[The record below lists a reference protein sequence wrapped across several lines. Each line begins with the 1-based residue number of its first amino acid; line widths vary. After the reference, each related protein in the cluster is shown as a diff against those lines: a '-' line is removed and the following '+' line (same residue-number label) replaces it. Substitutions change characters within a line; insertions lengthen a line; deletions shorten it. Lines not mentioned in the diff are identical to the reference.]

1 MNEDGNGYKDGDI
14 EEENDSVAES
24 VPGKF
29 DNLLKQSEKKYK
41 LSGMFREWFLDY
53 ASYVILERAV
63 PHIGDGLKPV
73 QRRILHSMKKVDDG
87 RYTKVASLVGEAM
100 KYHPHGDSSIGGALV
115 QLGQKGLLIDCQGNW
130 GNIVTGDPNAA
141 ARYIE
146 ARLTKFAL
154 EVMFNPKT
162 TEWMNSY
169 DGRNQEP
176 VELPVKFPLLLAQ
189 GAEGIAVGLASKILP
204 HNFNELI
211 DASIACLK
219 GEDFELL
226 PDFPTGGTAD
236 CSRYNKGSRG
246 GVVKIRVAI
255 EKLDKKTL
263 VIKEVP
269 YGKNVPVLIDSI
281 IKANDRG
288 KIKIKKVENFSTKEA
303 EIVIHLYNDIS
314 PDKTIDALYAFTDCE
329 TTISPNMCV
338 IKDDKPFFTDTDE
351 LLRYNTEHTK
361 ELLGRELEIRL
372 DELEN
377 EWHYSSLEKIFFEKR
392 VYKILEKDSRDW
404 EEQLAETLAEMTKYR
419 NLLRRDITMEDIEK
433 LVEKPVRKISKF
445 DVKAMD
451 EKIKSIESE
460 IGQHRYDLE
469 HLTEYTI
476 RWYESLKKKYGKD
489 HPRRTRIASFE
500 NIEISRVRAANAKL
514 YVNKEEGFVGTGLKK
529 EDNGEYVCDCSDM
542 DEVIVFMKDGKYIIT
557 KVQEKAFIGKNIIY
571 AAVFNRN
578 DSRTVYNVIYRDGKG
593 GIAYAKR
600 FAVTGITRDKEYDLT
615 QGKPDSSV
623 LWFSANHN
631 AEAEALRIYFRAK
644 AKLKKLNDEFDFAKL
659 AIKGRAA
666 MGNIVT
672 KNQISRI
679 VLKSKGGSTIG
690 GKPIWFDEDINR
702 LNEDAR
708 GRLLGEFA
716 DDDRILAIC
725 KDGTFYTTN
734 FDLSNRYQGE
744 LLVVEKL
751 DPAKTYTAIYYDGN
765 AGSFYIKR
773 FDFGKTEHGS
783 IIPEDGDSYLV
794 GISDDRHPRIEIVFG
809 GKNGNRAP
817 EIIRAEDFIGK
828 KQFTA
833 KGKRATN
840 YIVDSIGF
848 IEPEPDTDDTPDT
861 DSPDT
866 DTAQET
872 DTHDTA
878 SLDTGM
884 DTESNHDTG
893 TDDTDTREAAFDDDM
908 EPTLF

>member
-666 MGNIVT
+666 MGNIVRIARY
-672 KNQISRI
+672 KNFFI
-679 VLKSKGGSTIG
+679 IG
-690 GKPIWFDEDINR
+690 N
-702 LNEDAR
+702 N
-708 GRLLGEFA
+708 
-716 DDDRILAIC
+716 
-725 KDGTFYTTN
+725 
-734 FDLSNRYQGE
+734 
-744 LLVVEKL
+744 
-751 DPAKTYTAIYYDGN
+751 
-765 AGSFYIKR
+765 
-773 FDFGKTEHGS
+773 
-783 IIPEDGDSYLV
+783 
-794 GISDDRHPRIEIVFG
+794 
-809 GKNGNRAP
+809 
-817 EIIRAEDFIGK
+817 
-828 KQFTA
+828 
-833 KGKRATN
+833 
-840 YIVDSIGF
+840 
-848 IEPEPDTDDTPDT
+848 
-861 DSPDT
+861 
-866 DTAQET
+866 
-872 DTHDTA
+872 
-878 SLDTGM
+878 
-884 DTESNHDTG
+884 
-893 TDDTDTREAAFDDDM
+893 
-908 EPTLF
+908 